1 MMRFGL
7 ARRAARQIEKAS
19 PSYGIVWRGV
29 GPAVRPAPGSCVGGV
44 AARRAHPPLLVCAA
58 TQPCE
63 RCVSCASWRRTHMRA
78 VALVAAGAD
87 AHRRM
92 PTILCA
98 EDALRGRRRVLQHVR
113 REPPRAADEERPH
126 AVELQLLVSQDQRRS
141 DCATQA
147 AGQALGRSYRRVVVV
162 GGHERQ
168 DVRAP
173 CPKASSDQRQLAT
186 S

>member
-1 MMRFGL
+1 MT
-7 ARRAARQIEKAS
+7 K
-19 PSYGIVWRGV
+19 YGIVRRGV
-29 GPAVRPAPGSCVGGV
+29 GPAVRPAPPSRVGGV
-44 AARRAHPPLLVCAA
+44 AARRAHPPLLVCA
-58 TQPCE
+58 Q
-63 RCVSCASWRRTHMRA
+63 RHNRVSAARRAQLRRRTHVWAM
-78 VALVAAGAD
+78 ALVAAGAD

-92 PTILCA
+92 PTVLRA
-98 EDALRGRRRVLQHVR
+98 EDTLRGRRRVLQHVR